1 MIPLIEPML
10 AVASEPFDSDQHLYE
25 VKWDGVRCLAAVEA
39 GQVRLW
45 GRELADYT
53 GRYPEMDALG
63 TLPAGTVTDGE
74 LVVLRDGRAD
84 LDAVLRRHQTT
95 GRFKTKLAARQD
107 PAVYVA
113 FDLLFHRGRS
123 LILEPLVRRREILA
137 ETLGQ
142 VDPCRV
148 VLSDGIVGAG
158 TLWFEEVVRQGH
170 EGVMAKHLA
179 SRYLPGKRSSCWQK
193 IKPTEIL
200 PCVII
205 GYSGSKNGFRGLLV
219 ATQREGALRYV
230 GELSVGWTR
239 EEWTELARRLPELV
253 RPGPI
258 VPCRK
263 RAVWLEPERY
273 CRVRSLGWTRRG
285 RLRGASFAGLIESGD
300 GSR

>member
-1 MIPLIEPML
+1 MIPRIEPML
-10 AVASEPFDSDQHLYE
+10 AVASEPFDSDDHLYE

-39 GQVRLW
+39 SGVRLW

-53 GRYPEMDALG
+53 ARYPEMDALG
-63 TLPAGTVTDGE
+63 KLPAATVLDGE

-84 LDAVLRRHQTT
+84 LDAILRRHQMT
-95 GRFKTKLAARQD
+95 GRFQTKLASRQD
-107 PAVYVA
+107 PTVYVA

-123 LILEPLVRRREILA
+123 LIAEPLARRREILA
-137 ETLGQ
+137 DMLGR
-142 VDPCRV
+142 VASCRA

-158 TLWFEEVVRQGH
+158 KSWFEQVVGQGH

-179 SRYLPGKRSSCWQK
+179 GRYLPGKRSSSWQK
-193 IKPTEIL
+193 IKPREIL

-205 GYSGSKNGFRGLLV
+205 GYIRSKSGFRSLLV

-239 EEWTELARRLPELV
+239 KEWAELAHRLPALV
-253 RPGPI
+253 RTRPI
-258 VPCRK
+258 VPCGK

-273 CRVRSLGWTRRG
+273 CRVRSLGWTRHV
-285 RLRGASFAGLIESGD
+285 RLRGASFAGLIE
-300 GSR
+300 R

>member
-1 MIPLIEPML
+1 MIPRIEPML
-10 AVASEPFDSDQHLYE
+10 AVASEPFDSDDHLYE
-25 VKWDGVRCLAAVEA
+25 VKWDGVRCLATVEA

-45 GRELADYT
+45 GRELTDYT
-53 GRYPEMDALG
+53 GRYPEMDALRK
-63 TLPAGTVTDGE
+63 LPEGTVVDGE

-84 LDAVLRRHQTT
+84 LDAVLRRHQMT
-95 GRFKTKLAARQD
+95 GRFQTKLASRQD

-123 LILEPLVRRREILA
+123 LISEPLVRRREILA
-137 ETLGQ
+137 DTLGQ

-158 TLWFEEVVRQGH
+158 TAWFEQVVRQGH

-179 SRYLPGKRSSCWQK
+179 GHYLPGKRSSSWRK
-193 IKPTEIL
+193 IKPTEVL

-205 GYSGSKNGFRGLLV
+205 GYIRSNRGFHSLLV
-219 ATQREGALRYV
+219 ATQREGALCYV
-230 GELSVGWTR
+230 GELTVGWTR
-239 EEWTELARRLPELV
+239 EERAELAQRLPALV

-263 RAVWLEPERY
+263 QAVWLEPERY

-285 RLRGASFAGLIESGD
+285 RLRGASFAGLIE
-300 GSR
+300 R

>member
-1 MIPLIEPML
+1 MIRRLEPML
-10 AVASEPFDSDQHLYE
+10 AVAGEPFDSDDHLYE
-25 VKWDGVRCLAAVEA
+25 VKWDGVRCLAAVEG

-53 GRYPEMDALG
+53 GRYPEMDTLAM
-63 TLPAGTVTDGE
+63 LPAGTVIDGE
-74 LVVLRDGRAD
+74 LVMLRDGRAD

-95 GRFKTKLAARQD
+95 DQFKTKLAARQD
-107 PAVYVA
+107 PAVYMA
-113 FDLLFHRGRS
+113 FDLLLHRDRS

-142 VDPCRV
+142 VDASRV

-158 TLWFEEVVRQGH
+158 RLWFEEVVRQGH

-179 SRYLPGKRSSCWQK
+179 SPYLPGKRSSCWQK
-193 IKPTEIL
+193 IKPTMIL

-205 GYSGSKNGFRGLLV
+205 GYIGSKSGFRSLLV
-219 ATQREGALRYV
+219 ASQREGALRYV

-239 EEWTELARRLPELV
+239 KEWTELARRLPKLI
-253 RPGPI
+253 RPVPI
-258 VPCRK
+258 VPCPK

-285 RLRGASFAGLIESGD
+285 RLRGASFAGLISGD
-300 GSR
+300 GRR